1 MPVSKK
7 TFNPNEEKLKKMLI
21 ENPSYIKLVDD
32 ILEPEDL
39 KGDDIIQIYIKRFEY
54 EMGNIDSES
63 EKLLRKLAKSVKLS
77 SIQKQIEC
85 IDILLKDERDIE
97 KTLENAKKR
106 IELLRKMSE
115 IKESLK
121 LDV

>member
-39 KGDDIIQIYIKRFEY
+39 KGDDIRQIYIKRFEY

>member
-1 MPVSKK
+1 
-7 TFNPNEEKLKKMLI
+7 MLI

-39 KGDDIIQIYIKRFEY
+39 KGDDIRQIYIKRFEY